1 MGIPL
6 RLLMVEDSEDDALL
20 LLREIKRGGYELKD
34 FQRVQNREDMEMAL
48 TSQEW
53 DIILSDFAMPQF
65 SGLTALHIYSKYNLD
80 IPFIVI
86 SGTIGETTAV
96 EMMRA
101 GAHDYMMKGSLAR
114 LLPAVERELK
124 ETKVR
129 QAQRQAEEAL
139 RQREAI
145 LRTAFDNIPF
155 DIWMMNQEGKYFYA
169 NPVAEKHWGNTLN
182 KTPEELGLP
191 ASVTQGWHETNSRAL
206 HGEIVRH
213 DAIYE
218 LAGELRYF
226 VDILSPIR
234 DGDQIMGIVGIN
246 IDLTEQRLAQQSLAE
261 SEERMRA
268 LINAT
273 PDIIC
278 FKDGQGRWL
287 LANEA
292 DLKLFELENIDYRGK
307 KDSDLAVFSSFYH
320 DAFMNCEASDE
331 IAWKKEAATRS
342 DETIPL
348 PDGSHKTYDVVKVPL
363 FSPDG
368 SRKGLVVL
376 GRDITERKI
385 AEEALRQSETRY
397 RLLAENSSDVIWTMD
412 FDLHFSYISPAV
424 LQLRGYTPDEVMQQ
438 PIEAVISSNSLPL
451 FTDMIEI
458 IKKSQA
464 NAIPPAM
471 EIEQPC
477 KDGSTVWTEVLAR
490 LMVDDQGKTVGLLGI
505 SRNISERKWAEQAVM
520 RSLEQAGM
528 HLKRLTILR
537 NIDRTITSYTGYGEI
552 MDKILNHIV
561 LLSGVDAVALFRPNN
576 HNVLELTEQKGC
588 SPEIFKQQ
596 GDSLPARVFLS
607 REAEYIPDSQLAMGQ
622 NCFQNQFH
630 SVAALPLIVKEH
642 TKGVVVFLSTPANYF
657 DVDWQEFLQSLSL
670 QIAITI
676 DNSEMLA
683 GMENAHQELALA
695 YEATIEGWSQ
705 ALELRERETA
715 GHSHRVVAMTLQL
728 SEIMG
733 IPSSDLV
740 HVRRGALLHDIGKM
754 GIPDNILLKPGP
766 LTSEEWVIMRQH
778 PLYAYQLLSG
788 IPYLQQALVI
798 PYSHHEKWDGSG
810 YPQGL
815 AGAAIP
821 LAARIFTVVDVWD
834 ALTSDRPY
842 RPAWPQ
848 NEVRRYLLEQC
859 GKHFD
864 PQVVDA
870 FLEMKG
876 DEPL

>member
-1 MGIPL
+1 MPL

-20 LLREIKRGGYELKD
+20 LLREIKRGGYELTE
-34 FQRVQNREDMEMAL
+34 FQRVQNREDMHAAL
-48 TSQEW
+48 NRQEW
-53 DIILSDFAMPQF
+53 DLILSDFAMPQF
-65 SGLTALHIYSKYNLD
+65 SGLTALQIYHEHKLD

-124 ETKVR
+124 ETGVR
-129 QAQRQAEEAL
+129 QARRKAEEAL

-145 LRTAFDNIPF
+145 LRTAFNNIPF
-155 DIWMMNQEGKYFYA
+155 GIWMMNQEGKYFYA
-169 NPVAEKHWGNTLN
+169 NPVTEQHWGDIIG
-182 KTPEELGLP
+182 KTAEELGLP
-191 ASVTQGWHETNSRAL
+191 VEVTAEWQKTNSRAL
-206 HGEIVRH
+206 RGEIVSH
-213 DAIYE
+213 DAVYE
-218 LAGELRYF
+218 LANELRYF
-226 VDILSPIR
+226 VDMLAPIR

-246 IDLTEQRLAQQSLAE
+246 IDLTEQRQAQNKLAE
-261 SEERMRA
+261 NEERLRA

-292 DLKLFELENIDYRGK
+292 ELKLFQLENVDYRGK
-307 KDSDLAVFSSFYH
+307 KDSELGVPGSFYY
-320 DAFMNCEASDE
+320 DAFMASEASDE
-331 IAWKKEAATRS
+331 VAWKKGVTVRG
-342 DETIPL
+342 DESIPL
-348 PDGSHKTYDVVKVPL
+348 PDGGSRTYDVVRVPL

-368 SRKGLVVL
+368 ARKGLVVL
-376 GRDITERKI
+376 GRDITERKH

-412 FDLHFSYISPAV
+412 FDLHFTYVSPAV
-424 LQLRGYTPDEVMQQ
+424 LQLRGYTPEEVMRQ
-438 PIEAVISSNSLPL
+438 PIEEVICPDSLPL
-451 FTDMIEI
+451 FSDLVHMIN
-458 IKKSQA
+458 KNSV
-464 NAIPPAM
+464 NAPTPAM

-490 LMVDDQGKTVGLLGI
+490 LMVDDHGNTVGLLGI

-520 RSLEQAGM
+520 RSLEQTGM

-561 LLSGVDAVALFRPNN
+561 ALSGVDAVALFRPDRNQ
-576 HNVLELTEQKGC
+576 VLELATQKGC
-588 SPEIFKQQ
+588 SAEVFQHRG
-596 GDSLPARVFLS
+596 GDLPGRVFLS
-607 REAEYIPDSQLAMGQ
+607 REAEYIPDLQLTTGQ
-622 NCFQNQFH
+622 NGLQKHFR
-630 SVAALPLIVKEH
+630 SYAALPLIVKEQ
-642 TKGVVVFLSTPANYF
+642 TKGVVVFLSTQPYF
-657 DVDWQEFLQSLSL
+657 FDIDWQEFLQSLSL
-670 QIAITI
+670 QIAISI
-676 DNSEMLA
+676 DNAEMLA
-683 GMENAHQELALA
+683 GMEAAHQELALA

-715 GHSHRVVAMTLQL
+715 GHSQRVVSMTLQL
-728 SEIMG
+728 AELMG
-733 IPSSDLV
+733 IPSSEMV

-788 IPYLQQALVI
+788 IPYLHQALVI

-815 AGAAIP
+815 AAEAIP
-821 LAARIFTVVDVWD
+821 LAARIFAVVDVWD

-842 RPAWPQ
+842 RPAWPA
-848 NEVRRYLLEQC
+848 NEVRRYLLEQR